1 MSHAFYLY
9 GIFPAPGPVGLTLEG
24 LDRQPLK
31 TQTIREFTLLYSD
44 AQQERYLTSRRNLL
58 GHEQVLEHAMTE
70 GYRTLLPLQFGLT
83 IHSWDSVDQQLLTP
97 QREALNHLFT
107 KLVGR
112 REVGVKVFWQ
122 PEAEL
127 EQLMTDNQLLRTQRD
142 RLQGSTLSMDQV
154 IHVGQAIELAIEAR
168 QQAIIQVFQQTLN
181 PLAIETVENTLLTHT
196 MIYNAAYL
204 IPWEDESPF
213 GKQVE
218 ALDRQFEGR
227 LKIRYN
233 NLTAPYNFARLGE

>member
-1 MSHAFYLY
+1 MSDAFYLY
-9 GIFPAPGPVGLTLEG
+9 GIFPAPGPEGLTLEG

-58 GHEQVLEHAMTE
+58 GHEQVLEHAMTQ

-83 IHSWDSVDQQLLTP
+83 IRDWNSVDQQLLTP
-97 QREALNHLFT
+97 QSEALCQLFT
-107 KLVGR
+107 KLTGQ

-127 EQLMTDNQLLRTQRD
+127 DQLMVENQLLRTQRD

-154 IHVGQAIELAIEAR
+154 IQVGQAIELAIEAR
-168 QQAIIQVFQQTLN
+168 KQAIIHAFQQTLD
-181 PLAIETVENTLLTHT
+181 PLAIETIENPPLTHT

-204 IPWEDESPF
+204 IGWDDEPDF
-213 GKQVE
+213 GQQVE
-218 ALDRQFEGR
+218 ALDHQFAGR

-233 NLTAPYNFARLGE
+233 NLTAPYNFARLEE